1 MIKQSICFL
10 LLAAVL
16 FSCNNTAPKEPV
28 TNVEVA
34 TTFIRAVLDDDFKTA
49 EKYLLKDETNLQ
61 YFENSKRQ
69 YEGKGKVELSK
80 YKSSEILINTLKE
93 VNDSVTLI
101 NYSNTY
107 KKDNATDLKLL
118 RTNGRWLIDFKY
130 TFVKE

>member
-1 MIKQSICFL
+1 MIRKTAFS
-10 LLAAVL
+10 LAAAFVL
-16 FSCNNTAPKEPV
+16 FACNSNQPKAPV

-49 EKYLLKDETNLQ
+49 EKYLLKDETNQQ
-61 YFENSKRQ
+61 YFENSRRQ
-69 YEGKGKVELSK
+69 YEGKDKSELEK

-93 VNDSVTLI
+93 VNDSVTLV

-118 RTNGRWLIDFKY
+118 RRNGQWFIDFKY